1 MIKEYRDEI
10 YADNASDAMRK
21 GGITMIKKLKRPVK
35 IGGTTF
41 REKINELVDAV
52 NGILDYAPLEMAMK
66 AEPEPAENVRL
77 PYMQN
82 KRLRKA
88 LGIAQSALIKLAND
102 AYDFDEHIYIDKI
115 LNQIERITKGGDNE

>member
-1 MIKEYRDEI
+1 MQAAKTKGIKMIKPLT
-10 YADNASDAMRK
+10 SD
-21 GGITMIKKLKRPVK
+21 GGMHPNIHDCMD
-35 IGGTTF
+35 
-41 REKINELVDAV
+41 KINELVDTINKMQTMFDAYTTRFRQ
-52 NGILDYAPLEMAMK
+52 LD
-66 AEPEPAENVRL
+66 AETRQEIVRP

-88 LGIAQSALIKLAND
+88 LSIAQSALVKLAND